1 MTSPLDFSDLP
12 ICTPA
17 PGTYLVF
24 RTSDDPTILSQ
35 PTTELDKDDLTDSPC
50 EGAQL
55 MRFVV
60 PKAVHGLPTDTGEET
75 YIGWVVTEVHDL
87 LELVKTKADAHE
99 IVFDICE
106 HNENMGQI
114 EIYDQAREDF

>member
-24 RTSDDPTILSQ
+24 RTSDDPTISES
-35 PTTELDKDDLTDSPC
+35 PTTVLDEDDLTESPC

-55 MRFVV
+55 MRFII
-60 PKAVHGLPTDTGEET
+60 PPTDGSPEET
-75 YIGWVVTEVHDL
+75 YIGWVVTDVHDL
-87 LELVKTKADAHE
+87 LEFVKTKADA

-106 HNENMGQI
+106 HNSDMGQI
-114 EIYDQAREDF
+114 EIYDQPREDF

>member
-12 ICTPA
+12 LCIPT

-24 RTSDDPTILSQ
+24 RTSDDPTILNF
-35 PTTELDKDDLTDSPC
+35 TIEELDEDDLTDSPC

-55 MRFVV
+55 MRFIV
-60 PKAVHGLPTDTGEET
+60 PREVSHDSLDIVEHT
-75 YIGWVVTEVHDL
+75 YIGWVVTDVYDL
-87 LELVKTKADAHE
+87 LEFVKTKADASA

-106 HNENMGQI
+106 HNSDMGQI
-114 EIYDQAREDF
+114 EIYDQRREDF